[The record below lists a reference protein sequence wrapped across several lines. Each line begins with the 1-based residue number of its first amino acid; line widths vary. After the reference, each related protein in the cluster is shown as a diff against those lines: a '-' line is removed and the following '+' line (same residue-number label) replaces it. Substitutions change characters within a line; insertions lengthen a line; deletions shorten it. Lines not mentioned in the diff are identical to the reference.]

1 MSFSGFARVGVPLL
15 KCYPT
20 RAHHDAQRPAE
31 GPQGRYAV
39 KEDELEGEGQ
49 QHVHSPHQGHR
60 SGLLDLQGLCEES
73 LAGDAQDGDQHQHPA
88 ITATEW
94 ELPFPEDGYGD
105 DALNEADDGVVPDGE
120 VVVGALPNLAKD
132 DKRTGSRNSS
142 YQEK

>member
-1 MSFSGFARVGVPLL
+1 MSFSGLARVRVPLL
-15 KCYPT
+15 KCYPA
-20 RAHHDAQRPAE
+20 RAHHDAQRPTE

-39 KEDELEGEGQ
+39 KENELEDEGQ
-49 QHVHSPHQGHR
+49 HHVNSPHQGHR
-60 SGLLDLQGLCEES
+60 SGLLDLQGLREEG

-105 DALNEADDGVVPDGE
+105 DALEEADDGVVPDGE

-132 DKRTGSRNSS
+132 N
-142 YQEK
+142 